1 MISYLRLRRN
11 QHIKGSCIGPISNAT
26 CITDA
31 WTRFLSWSLN
41 HRRKGWL
48 WIVLITMPA
57 VYSLSFKT
65 SQQTQKSCKY
75 KHFYFMYVIRLV
87 IKLIRWLITL
97 MMGLGMQ
104 PCPIC
109 CIPQEQLDEIDHPFQ
124 WHDTLVCHEIYEK
137 ALHAWTEAEASRIC
151 KAYGICKVKVCCK
164 AIFTSLNYSLGSV

>member
-11 QHIKGSCIGPISNAT
+11 QHIKGSHIGPISNAT
-26 CITDA
+26 YITDA
-31 WTRFLSWSLN
+31 WTRFSSWSLN
-41 HRRKGWL
+41 HWRKGWL
-48 WIVLITMPA
+48 WIVLITMPT

-75 KHFYFMYVIRLV
+75 KHFYFMYVIR

-109 CIPQEQLDEIDHPFQ
+109 WIPQEQLDAIDHPFRQ
-124 WHDTLVCHEIYEK
+124 HDTLVCHEIYEK
-137 ALHAWTEAEASRIC
+137 ALHTWTEAEASRIC
-151 KAYGICKVKVCCK
+151 KAYSICKVKVCCK
-164 AIFTSLNYSLGSV
+164 AIFTSLNYSLGLV